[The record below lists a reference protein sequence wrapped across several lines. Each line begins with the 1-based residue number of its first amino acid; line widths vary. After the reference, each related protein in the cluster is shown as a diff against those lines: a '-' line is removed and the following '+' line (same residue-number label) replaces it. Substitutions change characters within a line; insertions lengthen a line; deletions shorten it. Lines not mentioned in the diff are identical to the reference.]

1 MSLLFLNTDN
11 FSISKGERGSLLCN
25 GIEGFSLILYYST
38 QCDYCHEVIPIFKQL
53 PKYIQGCKF
62 GILNVSKNNKL
73 IEMAKNTIAPLE
85 YVPYII
91 LYTNGKP
98 FMRYE
103 GNLDINSIKNFILD
117 VQKNLKHKEQF
128 TPVKKTEVLKQSIPA
143 YTIGNPVSGSSNNK
157 RCYLNFDI
165 AYKK

>member
-25 GIEGFSLILYYST
+25 DIEGFSLILFYST
-38 QCDYCHEVIPIFKQL
+38 QCQYCHQVIPIFKQL
-53 PKYIQGCKF
+53 PRYIQGCKF
-62 GILNVSKNNKL
+62 GMINVSKNNKL
-73 IEMAKNTIAPLE
+73 IEMAKDTIAPLE

-91 LYTNGKP
+91 LYTNRKP

-103 GNLDINSIKNFILD
+103 EKLDIESIKQFILD

-128 TPVKKTEVLKQSIPA
+128 TQKKKSKIVKASIPG
-143 YTIGNPVSGSSNNK
+143 YTIGNPVSGPTKKK
-157 RCYLNFDI
+157 RCYLNFDS

>member
-11 FSISKGERGSLLCN
+11 FSISKGERGSLLSN
-25 GIEGFSLILYYST
+25 SINGFSLILFYST
-38 QCDYCHEVIPIFKQL
+38 QCDYCHTVIPIFKQL
-53 PKYIQGCKF
+53 PRYIQGCKF
-62 GILNVSKNNKL
+62 GMINVSKNYKL
-73 IEMAKNTIAPLE
+73 IEMSKDTIAPLE

-91 LYTNGKP
+91 LYTNRKP

-103 GNLDINSIKNFILD
+103 EKLDIESIKQFILD

-128 TPVKKTEVLKQSIPA
+128 TQKKKSKIVKASIPG
-143 YTIGNPVSGSSNNK
+143 YTIGNPVSGPTKKK
-157 RCYLNFDI
+157 RCYLNFDS